1 MKCMLADDI
10 KKIIKGEVFT
20 DSATLTKFS
29 QDASI
34 FEVQPQVV
42 VAPTDSADISA
53 LVKFVSEARKFDK
66 KLSLTPRA
74 AGSDMSG
81 GPLTDSIA
89 LDMTAHF
96 NRILDITTVSAAVE
110 PGVYYRDFD
119 AQTKRQNVFLPSYP
133 ASRELCTVGGMVANN
148 SGGEK
153 TLSYGKTENFILELK
168 VVLSD
173 GNEYVIKPI
182 SKKELELK
190 MKQKNFEGQLYK
202 KLYEVIVKN
211 QDVLVRAKPKVT
223 KNSAGYYLWNVWDG
237 EIFDLTK
244 LIVGSQGTLG
254 IITEIKFRLVP
265 VKPVSKLAVIFL
277 KDLKPLA
284 NVALQVMKHGPESF
298 ESYDDH
304 TIKLAIKF
312 FPAIIKRVGTKHILP
327 MLVQFFPEALRMLT
341 GGLPKLVMLAEFTG
355 KNDEEVDKKLATLK
369 SDLTAFPVHTRI
381 TKTEAEAKRYW
392 IIRRESFNLLRSK
405 VKDRRTAPFIDDIV
419 VQMEKLPEF
428 LPNLTA
434 LLDKYD
440 LLYTIAGH
448 VGDGNF
454 HIIPLM
460 NLADPGQR
468 AIIPRLS
475 DEVYDLVVKFGGSIT
490 AEHNDGL
497 IRTPYL
503 EKMYGAEVVK
513 LFAETKAIFDPE
525 NIFNP
530 GKKSG
535 GSLAF
540 SLSHVNH

>member
-341 GGLPKLVMLAEFTG
+341 GGLPKLAMLAEFTG

-369 SDLTAFPVHTRI
+369 SDLAAFPVHTRI

-497 IRTPYL
+497 
-503 EKMYGAEVVK
+503 
-513 LFAETKAIFDPE
+513 
-525 NIFNP
+525 
-530 GKKSG
+530 
-535 GSLAF
+535 
-540 SLSHVNH
+540 

>member
-1 MKCMLADDI
+1 MLADDI

-369 SDLTAFPVHTRI
+369 SDLAAFPVHTRI

>member
-1 MKCMLADDI
+1 MLADDI